1 MKSSSFDKL
10 ISSNKKFWSG
20 NNRTSSDNGCLLYDV
35 FYSEQML
42 LHGMSKTALTLANI
56 LDLKPIGVHGMKVS
70 KDNFRLIKSMNAF
83 LVGSKFDCI
92 ISFLQNIIPILSVFI
107 SVRNK
112 NDLLSLSAHNC
123 YIGTCIYDHILARNS
138 IPTLRDIGPKIR
150 LQILMEIGYF
160 FYFKRIVRSNNIKL
174 ILIGDNVYRY
184 GLLFEIARIN
194 HIECIAPVNL
204 NAYSMH
210 KYETESDFKIHSR
223 KPSTGILDR
232 LCVADINEYV
242 DDYFKKRLS
251 ASIEQHDVLR
261 AYSDDKKI
269 YNREELVLRYGLDP
283 DKPIVAVMAHI
294 FCDAPHAYP
303 DTLYDDYYEWM
314 TSTIKSLKKNNNVN
328 FIVKEHPSS
337 PLYKEEG
344 ILKSLLSK
352 LGCEHLLLEESVH
365 TLSILNECDTVV
377 TCGGTI
383 GVEFIYMGKRVL
395 LAAKPPY
402 SGFGVTTDPDSKNE
416 YESILENDLIE
427 PYVMSANGHEVAN
440 KIIYHD
446 FVLLDNY
453 SQDLELGGQRYYRGR
468 DFDYE
473 KFYKAI
479 IDYNKVDLVDQT
491 VYKILKNFTVS
502 ENKSL
507 ITKEIA

>member
-1 MKSSSFDKL
+1 MISSAFDKL

-20 NNRTSSDNGCLLYDV
+20 NNTRSSDNGCLLYDV

-56 LDLKPIGVHGMKVS
+56 LDLKPIGVHGMNVS
-70 KDNFRLIKSMNAF
+70 KSNFRLIKSMNAS
-83 LVGSKFDCI
+83 LIGSKLDYM

-112 NDLLSLSAHNC
+112 NDLLTLTVQDCN
-123 YIGTCIYDHILARNS
+123 IGICIYDHVLARNS
-138 IPTLRDIGPKIR
+138 IPTLKTIKPKIR

-160 FYFKRIVRSNNIKL
+160 FYFRGIVKKNDIKL
-174 ILIGDNVYRY
+174 IIIGDNVYRY
-184 GLLFEIARIN
+184 GLLFDIARVN

-210 KYETESDFKIHSR
+210 KYEVDSDFKIHSR
-223 KPSTGILDR
+223 RPSLEILDR
-232 LCVADINEYV
+232 LNKADIDDYV

-269 YNREELVLRYGLDP
+269 YTREDLVSDYGLDP
-283 DKPIVAVMAHI
+283 EKPIVAVMSHI
-294 FCDAPHAYP
+294 FSDAPHAYP

-314 TSTIKSLKKNNNVN
+314 VSTIEFLKKNNDVN
-328 FIVKEHPSS
+328 FIVKEHPSA
-337 PLYKEEG
+337 PLYNEEG
-344 ILKSLLSK
+344 VLKSLLSD
-352 LGCEHLLLEESVH
+352 LGCSHLLLHESVH

-402 SGFGVTTDPDSKNE
+402 SGFGVTTDPDSKKE
-416 YESILENDLIE
+416 YENILENDLVE
-427 PYVMSANGHEVAN
+427 PYVMSDKGREIAN

-453 SQDLELGGQRYYRGR
+453 SNDLEIGGQRFYRGR
-468 DFDYE
+468 EFDYE
-473 KFYKAI
+473 KFYTTI
-479 IDYNKVDLVDQT
+479 IGYNKIDLADQL
-491 VYKILKNFTVS
+491 VYKILKNFAAS
-502 ENKSL
+502 KDKSL
-507 ITKEIA
+507 IAKEFS